1 MRRLRPGAIFV
12 AMALFDVRTRFAAC
26 GGSRPTHAFTLTLGS
41 AATRHIRADTGQTR
55 GCARWLWC
63 ADHCSHGLCQD
74 HLDPVV
80 RTADHFEHVQCLDVE
95 FTYGV
100 CGCDARKLAHTC
112 VRETSHTLDTCVRET
127 SHTLDVGGVLFGRAI
142 ACNKLRCV
150 QDLCASPKG
159 GPRRARGE
167 RARPGCGCPTVGG
180 P

>member
-1 MRRLRPGAIFV
+1 
-12 AMALFDVRTRFAAC
+12 
-26 GGSRPTHAFTLTLGS
+26 
-41 AATRHIRADTGQTR
+41 
-55 GCARWLWC
+55 
-63 ADHCSHGLCQD
+63 LCQD

-100 CGCDARKLAHTC
+100 CGCDARKLAHAC
-112 VRETSHTLDTCVRET
+112 VRETSHTLG
-127 SHTLDVGGVLFGRAI
+127 VGGVLFGRAI

-159 GPRRARGE
+159 GPSRARGE